1 MRVVVAGGGMI
12 GLAVAR
18 LLGQRGIEPVVLERR
33 PAGPPPTHP
42 FMLGYHGY
50 PAVEDMGVMD
60 EVRSLGWD
68 VSDGARSIG
77 VSMSF
82 LDFVEIIGRGV
93 PVEHEHTIVDLVRA
107 DGRVVGVLVDG
118 PDGRT
123 TVESDLVIAADGVRS
138 RVRDMAGIES
148 RDESRGEGGFAFVSP
163 SVIDRPFAMRF
174 TSDGGVV
181 IGVGW
186 PTGSA
191 GWWTIDKIGREA
203 AMAPGIDAFKA
214 AYAALLPEAAGA
226 VEGLT
231 SWKQVHYGEP
241 MVLTCPRWWVPGVV
255 AIGDA
260 AHFFSP
266 ETGASGGLG
275 LGDAHA
281 LAEAIVRNPDDAD
294 GACAMFAAWREPIVR
309 PLEAAD
315 PSRAQRRA
323 AAGGGAR
330 RPEEHWPPLTA
341 SSGSGED
348 GSPRRA

>member
-1 MRVVVAGGGMI
+1 VRVVIAGGGMI
-12 GLAVAR
+12 GLAAAR
-18 LLGQRGIEPVVLERR
+18 LLRQRGIEPVVLERR

-50 PAVEDMGVMD
+50 PALEDMGLMD
-60 EVRSLGWD
+60 EVRSHGWD
-68 VSDGARSIG
+68 VSQGTTSIG

-82 LDFVEIIGRGV
+82 IDFVEILGRGV
-93 PVEHEHTIVDLVRA
+93 PVEHEHTIVDLVR
-107 DGRVVGVLVDG
+107 DEGRVVGVIAHG
-118 PDGRT
+118 PGGETRI
-123 TVESDLVIAADGVRS
+123 ESDLVIASDGFRS
-138 RVRDMAGIES
+138 RVREMAGIEARYSS
-148 RDESRGEGGFAFVSP
+148 RDEGGFAFVSP

-174 TSDGGVV
+174 LSYGGVI

-191 GWWTIDKIGREA
+191 GWWTIDKIGADA
-203 AMAPGIDAFKA
+203 ATAPSIDEFKM

-231 SWKQVHYGEP
+231 SWDQVHYGEP
-241 MVLTCPRWWVPGVV
+241 TVLSCPRWWVPGVV

-266 ETGASGGLG
+266 ETGVSGGLG

-281 LAEAIVRNPDDAD
+281 LAEAIVRNPDDPD
-294 GACAMFAAWREPIVR
+294 GACAMFSAWREPIVR

-315 PSRAQRRA
+315 PSREERRA
-323 AAGGGAR
+323 AAGGRER
-330 RPEEHWPPLTA
+330 RPEEHWPPQ
-341 SSGSGED
+341 G
-348 GSPRRA
+348 

>member
-18 LLGQRGIEPVVLERR
+18 LLRQRGAEPVVLERR
-33 PAGPPPTHP
+33 PAGTPPTHP
-42 FMLGYHGY
+42 FMLGYHGF
-50 PAVEDMGVMD
+50 PALEDMGVMD

-68 VSDGARSIG
+68 VSQGTRSIG

-82 LDFVEIIGRGV
+82 LDVVEIVGRGV
-93 PVEHEHTIVDLVRA
+93 PVEHEHTIVDLVR
-107 DGRVVGVLVDG
+107 DEGRIVGVVVDG
-118 PDGRT
+118 PDGQT
-123 TVESDLVIAADGVRS
+123 TIESDLVVASDGVRS
-138 RVRDMAGIES
+138 RVRDLAGIEARYES
-148 RDESRGEGGFAFVSP
+148 RDEGGFAFVSS

-174 TSDGGVV
+174 LSYGGVV

-191 GWWTIDKIGREA
+191 GWWTIDRIGREA
-203 AMAPGIDAFKA
+203 ATAPGIEAFKA

-231 SWKQVHYGEP
+231 SMDEVMYGEP
-241 MVLTCPRWWVPGVV
+241 MVLTCPSWWVPGVV

-281 LAEAIVRNPDDAD
+281 LAEAITRNPDDPD
-294 GACAMFAAWREPIVR
+294 GACAMFSAWREPIVR

-315 PSRAQRRA
+315 PSREQRRA
-323 AAGGGAR
+323 AAGGGER
-330 RPEEHWPPLTA
+330 RPEEYWPPVSKEA
-341 SSGSGED
+341 QSSGG
-348 GSPRRA
+348 